1 MASYGYYGYTSSVPW
16 VPTRDEVIEYVKKL
30 VRPKPGDIFYDI
42 GCGDGRVAI
51 AVAEENPHAIVKCVE
66 LRSDL
71 VEKARAN
78 AAERNVKLEVIEA
91 DFFKIAL
98 SDADIIYMYLL
109 TSVNQKLKPKLE
121 EELHNG
127 AVIVSLDFP
136 IPSWNPV
143 AIIELERSWQR
154 TLYVYVKGVSDK
166 SFYDEDAE
174 KLLRDALERLDFEAV
189 KRLGARVS
197 FYLPRTSI

>member
-1 MASYGYYGYTSSVPW
+1 MVSYGYYGYTPSVPW
-16 VPTRDEVIEYVKKL
+16 VPTRDEVIEYLRRL
-30 VRPKPGDIFYDI
+30 VRLKPGDIFYDI

-51 AVAEENPHAIVKCVE
+51 AIAQQNPHATVKCVE

-91 DFFKIAL
+91 DFFKIPL

-121 EELHNG
+121 EELHDG
-127 AVIVSLDFP
+127 TIIVSLDFP
-136 IPSWNPV
+136 VPGWNPV
-143 AIIELERSWQR
+143 AVVELERSWQR

-166 SFYDEDAE
+166 SYYDNDSE
-174 KLLRDALERLDFEAV
+174 KLLREALGRLDFEAV
-189 KRLGARVS
+189 RKLGARVS
-197 FYLPRTSI
+197 LYLPRTSI